1 MIITEAELREA
12 WKNGRGSLPEFP
24 HGTRFT
30 PAARDFITSLG
41 AVCGDSRSGQAGEAC
56 TAAMKPVSG
65 DGSME
70 LCAPDAHRLILTSA
84 DLDDILA
91 AKPQSLVVHP
101 EVTITDAARERLRN
115 AGIRVLPFVEAHSET
130 PAPVVPGGD
139 DELFAAAKQAVM
151 VRLQGRADEAVVDAV
166 LRRVLAS
173 LPPANS

>member
-30 PAARDFITSLG
+30 PAARDFIASLG
-41 AVCGDSRSGQAGEAC
+41 AAC
-56 TAAMKPVSG
+56 SDADGGPLDVAG

-70 LCAPDAHRLILTSA
+70 LRAPDGHRLILTSS
-84 DLDDILA
+84 DLDDILES
-91 AKPQSLVVHP
+91 KPQSIVVHP

-115 AGIRVLPFVEAHSET
+115 AGIRVTQFVQAKSE
-130 PAPVVPGGD
+130 APVPVVRGGGD
-139 DELFAAAKQAVM
+139 EELFVTAKRAIM
-151 VRLQGRADEAVVDAV
+151 AKLDGRADEGVVDAV

-173 LPPANS
+173 LPPTNG